1 MNKFTGYLLYAFAFL
16 LYLLTAVTFI
26 SFLYAIT
33 IRDTLSAVE
42 SAFGTFVI
50 TIAMLVMA
58 KFARDAAK
66 TRLSVENDAD
76 SDRNETSAS
85 TSDSET

>member
-1 MNKFTGYLLYAFAFL
+1 
-16 LYLLTAVTFI
+16 
-26 SFLYAIT
+26 
-33 IRDTLSAVE
+33 VE

-50 TIAMLVMA
+50 MIAMLVMA

-66 TRLSVENDAD
+66 TRLSVEDDAD